1 MRGKARV
8 RVFNLYLYE
17 AETEAGKINTK
28 RSNDSLVLKKE
39 RHADSLHGVTF
50 LVMVSPSYERTT
62 FTVSSPM
69 RSRYTPGAGKATS
82 VAVPLYTKAPV
93 AV

>member
-50 LVMVSPSYERTT
+50 FSDGVSVLRADNLHCLSSYSEQ
-62 FTVSSPM
+62 VD
-69 RSRYTPGAGKATS
+69 SRHG
-82 VAVPLYTKAPV
+82 
-93 AV
+93 